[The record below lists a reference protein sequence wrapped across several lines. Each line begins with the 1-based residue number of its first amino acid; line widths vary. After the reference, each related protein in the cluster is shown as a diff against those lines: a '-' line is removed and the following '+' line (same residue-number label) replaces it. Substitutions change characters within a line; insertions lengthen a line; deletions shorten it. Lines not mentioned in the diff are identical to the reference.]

1 MMKRIAAVPV
11 LLILA
16 CSRGGPDAAAGTI
29 TAEGILSHIR
39 VLASDEFEG
48 RLPGT
53 KGEELTVNYLVDQFR
68 RLGLEPAVSGGSFT
82 QAVPLMGYRAEAGAE
97 FVARGRKMPL
107 RPLDDFV
114 AVAPRLE
121 PLTEI
126 RNSEMVFVG
135 YGVVAPEYAWDD
147 YKGADLKGKTL
158 VMLIN
163 DPPVPDPRDPSQLD
177 ANVFKGR
184 AMTYYG
190 RWTYK
195 YEVAAA
201 KGAAAA
207 VIVHETGPAGYPWEV
222 VRASWGGENFEIRS
236 GGAAGRIPIQSWIT
250 LDKAR
255 ELFAAA
261 GQDFDALKRAAV
273 SREFRPVPLAATAT
287 FRVKN
292 TLREVDS
299 RNVIAR
305 IRGREK
311 PDECVIYTAHW
322 DHLGRDPSLEGDQIF
337 NGALDNAS
345 GVGMLLEIARAFTR
359 LRVGPRRTVLFA
371 AVTAE
376 EQGLL
381 GAKYYVEHP
390 LCPLEKTLA
399 DINIDGI
406 NQWGRTRD
414 LVVVGLGNSTLDEL
428 AAEIARE
435 QGRAVKPDAEPE
447 KGYYYRADHFEFAKQ
462 GVPAF
467 YIHGGTDYIGKPAGF
482 GEQKRKEFTA
492 KDYHKPS
499 DEIKPDWD
507 LAGAVEDARLLFLLG
522 WRVAEGEKWP
532 EWKPGTEFRAKR
544 EAMVR

>member
-1 MMKRIAAVPV
+1 MKRIAGAPV
-11 LLILA
+11 LLLLA
-16 CSRGGPDAAAGTI
+16 CSRGGPDAAAGGI

-53 KGEELTVNYLVDQFR
+53 PGEERTVNYLIEQFR
-68 RLGLEPAVSGGSFT
+68 RLGLEPAAPGGSFT
-82 QAVPLMGYRAEAGAE
+82 QAVPLMGYRGEARAE
-97 FVARGRKMPL
+97 FVARGRRISLK
-107 RPLDDFV
+107 PLDDFV

-126 RNSEMVFVG
+126 RNSEMVFAG
-135 YGVVAPEYAWDD
+135 YGVVAPEYNWDD
-147 YKGADLKGKTL
+147 YKGAELEGKTL
-158 VMLIN
+158 VMLVN
-163 DPPVPDPRDPSQLD
+163 DPPVPDPKDPSQLD
-177 ANVFKGR
+177 PNVFKGR

-195 YEVAAA
+195 YEIAAA

-236 GGAAGRIPIQSWIT
+236 GGASGRVPIQSWIT
-250 LDKAR
+250 LEKAR

-273 SREFRPVPLAATAT
+273 SRDFRPVRLAAAASFT
-287 FRVKN
+287 VKN

-299 RNVIAR
+299 RNVIGR
-305 IRGREK
+305 IRGRER

-322 DHLGRDPSLEGDQIF
+322 DHLGRDPALKSDPIF

-345 GVGMLLEIARAFTR
+345 GVGMMLEIARAFTR
-359 LRVGPRRTVLFA
+359 LGVQPRRTVLFA

-381 GAKYYVEHP
+381 GAKYYAEHP
-390 LCPLEKTLA
+390 VCPLAKTLA
-399 DINIDGI
+399 DINLDGM

-414 LVVVGLGNSTLDEL
+414 VVIVGLGNSTLDDL
-428 AAEIARE
+428 AADIARQ
-435 QGRAVKPDAEPE
+435 QGRTVKPDAEPE

-467 YIHGGTDYIGKPAGF
+467 YIHGGTDYIGKPPGF
-482 GEQKRKEFTA
+482 GEQKRKEFTE

-507 LAGAVEDARLLFLLG
+507 LSGAAEDARLLFLLG
-522 WRVAEGEKWP
+522 WRVAEADQWP
-532 EWKPGTEFRAKR
+532 EWKPGAEFKAKR
-544 EAMVR
+544 EAMLR